1 MSTSPCGRGTS
12 HCCCERGPPG
22 FSSANTVDSAR
33 ANLAS
38 SLVNGFVNA
47 GFGQDKLLTN
57 DGNKWLYKNKG
68 YGMMSATASLGL
80 VLLWDVEGGLTQ
92 IDKFLYSTED
102 YIKVCHP
109 SLDLTP
115 YPLPSSSHS
124 PSHFPLN
131 STSPPLHPTSPP
143 TPSPSHSPPPQSGAL
158 LACGIVNC
166 GVRNE
171 CDPALALLSDY
182 VVHQSNTMR
191 LGAIIGYVRG
201 TRDCIRGAVNHLSP
215 LPSPP
220 SLVLAYAGSAR
231 EDVIQLLTPVLLDS
245 SCVLPW

>member
-1 MSTSPCGRGTS
+1 MEPKVPEEIYKTHLEHARENLPCGRGIS
-12 HCCCERGPPG
+12 HCCWGRGPPG
-22 FSSANTVDSAR
+22 FSSANTVDSVR

-80 VLLWDVEGGLTQ
+80 VLLWDVKGGLTQ

-109 SLDLTP
+109 SLVLILLTP
-115 YPLPSSSHS
+115 YPYPSSSSFS
-124 PSHFPLN
+124 PTLS
-131 STSPPLHPTSPP
+131 
-143 TPSPSHSPPPQSGAL
+143 SPSHSPPPQSGAL
-158 LACGIVNC
+158 LACGVVNC

-201 TRDCIRGAVNHLSP
+201 TRV
-215 LPSPP
+215 
-220 SLVLAYAGSAR
+220 Y
-231 EDVIQLLTPVLLDS
+231 
-245 SCVLPW
+245 

>member
-1 MSTSPCGRGTS
+1 M
-12 HCCCERGPPG
+12 
-22 FSSANTVDSAR
+22 DSAR

-102 YIKVCHP
+102 YIKVCHL
-109 SLDLTP
+109 SLVLILLTLHL
-115 YPLPSSSHS
+115 PLLSSSSLSLPS
-124 PSHFPLN
+124 PSHFL
-131 STSPPLHPTSPP
+131 
-143 TPSPSHSPPPQSGAL
+143 
-158 LACGIVNC
+158 
-166 GVRNE
+166 
-171 CDPALALLSDY
+171 
-182 VVHQSNTMR
+182 
-191 LGAIIGYVRG
+191 
-201 TRDCIRGAVNHLSP
+201 

-220 SLVLAYAGSAR
+220 YPPS
-231 EDVIQLLTPVLLDS
+231 TPHPSHPHPTVHT
-245 SCVLPW
+245 LPLHKKWNT

>member
-1 MSTSPCGRGTS
+1 MSTSPYGRGTS
-12 HCCCERGPPG
+12 HCCWVCGPPG

-80 VLLWDVEGGLTQ
+80 VLLWDVDGGLTQ

-109 SLDLTP
+109 SLDLILLTS
-115 YPLPSSSHS
+115 YPSSSSFS
-124 PSHFPLN
+124 PTLS
-131 STSPPLHPTSPP
+131 
-143 TPSPSHSPPPQSGAL
+143 SPSHSL
-158 LACGIVNC
+158 
-166 GVRNE
+166 
-171 CDPALALLSDY
+171 
-182 VVHQSNTMR
+182 
-191 LGAIIGYVRG
+191 
-201 TRDCIRGAVNHLSP
+201 
-215 LPSPP
+215 LPSLELFW
-220 SLVLAYAGSAR
+220 LV
-231 EDVIQLLTPVLLDS
+231 V
-245 SCVLPW
+245 

>member
-1 MSTSPCGRGTS
+1 MEPKVPEDIYKTHLEHAREYLPLSCGRGTS
-12 HCCCERGPPG
+12 HCCWGRGPPG

-102 YIKVCHP
+102 YIKVCHL
-109 SLDLTP
+109 SLVLILLTP
-115 YPLPSSSHS
+115 YPSSSSFS
-124 PSHFPLN
+124 P
-131 STSPPLHPTSPP
+131 
-143 TPSPSHSPPPQSGAL
+143 SPPPHPSPL
-158 LACGIVNC
+158 LPILL
-166 GVRNE
+166 
-171 CDPALALLSDY
+171 PALP
-182 VVHQSNTMR
+182 
-191 LGAIIGYVRG
+191 IP
-201 TRDCIRGAVNHLSP
+201 LSP
-215 LPSPP
+215 PHPNPLFP
-220 SLVLAYAGSAR
+220 SLELF
-231 EDVIQLLTPVLLDS
+231 
-245 SCVLPW
+245 